1 MAWQKGP
8 GEGFHAAK
16 DDALTI
22 NPQLR
27 CRAIRRASYPG
38 GQAKFFGYIVEDK
51 TGRVIGRDVKQARD
65 AWADAFFKLGG
76 RYEGGKAIFSSR
88 VSRRR

>member
-16 DDALTI
+16 EDALAI
-22 NPQLR
+22 NPKLR
-27 CRAIRRASYPG
+27 CKAVRRASHHG
-38 GQAKFFGYIVEDK
+38 GVPRLYGYIVEDE
-51 TGRVIGRDVKQARD
+51 TGKKIGQSVTQARD

-76 RYEGGKAIFSSR
+76 RYHAGRAIIPSSR
-88 VSRRR
+88 